1 MRWIYL
7 SPHLDDAVLSCGG
20 LIAQQRMHG
29 LDVEVWTIF
38 AAVPSAEAGG
48 LLAHYLHTRWGFENA
63 QQAVEARRKE
73 DQQALSILQ
82 AQAQYFPFLDCIYRQ
97 DGEGQPLYENI
108 FLPPHPAEADLAE
121 RIAIALGEQLCED
134 DVVVAP
140 LAIGGHV
147 DHVLVRQAAERLAR
161 PLWSYAEVPY
171 LFNSP
176 QEVELKTH
184 SLQSTLFPL
193 SFWGKKAWLSACSA
207 YRSQIA
213 ELFGDEEAMQ
223 RILQQYMARENGL
236 RLWK

>member
-29 LDVEVWTIF
+29 LHVEVWTIF
-38 AAVPSAEAGG
+38 AAVPSPERGG
-48 LLAHYLHTRWGFENA
+48 LLARYLHMRWGFENA
-63 QQAVEARRKE
+63 QQAVEARREE

-82 AQAQYFPFLDCIYRQ
+82 AQARYFPFLDCIYRQ
-97 DGEGQPLYENI
+97 DSEGQPLYENI
-108 FLPPHPAEADLAE
+108 FSPPHPAEADLAE
-121 RIAIALGEQLCED
+121 RIAVALGEHLREE

-140 LAIGGHV
+140 LAIGEHV
-147 DHVLVRQAAERLAR
+147 DHVLVRQAARRLGR
-161 PLWSYAEVPY
+161 PLWNYAEVPY
-171 LFNSP
+171 LFKSP
-176 QEVELKTH
+176 QEIEQKTR
-184 SLQSTLFPL
+184 SLQSVLFPL

-223 RILQQYMARENGL
+223 RTLQEYMARENGL

>member
-20 LIAQQRMHG
+20 LIAQQRAHG
-29 LDVEVWTIF
+29 LEVEVWTIF
-38 AAVPSAEAGG
+38 AAVPSPDRGG
-48 LLAHYLHTRWGFENA
+48 LLARYLHHRWGFENA

-82 AQAQYFPFLDCIYRQ
+82 AQARYFPFLDCIYRQ
-97 DGEGQPLYENI
+97 DSEGQPLYENI
-108 FLPPHPAEADLAE
+108 FSPPHPAEADLAE
-121 RIAIALGEQLCED
+121 RIAEALGEQLRED

-161 PLWSYAEVPY
+161 PLWSYAEIPY

-176 QEVELKTH
+176 QEIEQKMH
-184 SLQSTLFPL
+184 PLQSALFPI

-213 ELFGDEEAMQ
+213 ELFGDEQAMQ
-223 RILQQYMARENGL
+223 RTLQRYIARESGL
-236 RLWK
+236 RLYR